1 MSDRVLFIS
10 KTCEHSSKL
19 LVGLHKHQLL
29 NQFRVIDVGNIP
41 REQIPPYVQSVPCLV
56 HGNNMIKGEKLFEYL
71 NMFAQE
77 MLSKGNNGATQQAG
91 QQAGQQGGQ
100 QAAQQAMGQREE
112 RVERMNMPQQ
122 SGQQQQPG
130 QQQQEDSGDFEGWCD
145 DGGCSIGFSMISES
159 NDDHQNN
166 KSQQNDFMFYL
177 DGNES
182 LTGSLNPGG
191 QEAVQSGSTNDDFQK
206 SAKRSEMDQ
215 AYEKMMENRR

>member
-29 NQFRVIDVGNIP
+29 NHFRVIDVGTIP

-56 HGNNMIKGEKLFEYL
+56 YGNNMIKGEKLFEYL

-77 MLSKGNNGATQQAG
+77 MLSKDNNESSGQTNQQAS
-91 QQAGQQGGQ
+91 
-100 QAAQQAMGQREE
+100 QQAMGKREE

-122 SGQQQQPG
+122 PQQQQPQQP
-130 QQQQEDSGDFEGWCD
+130 QQQQQQAESGDFEGWCD

-166 KSQQNDFMFYL
+166 ILQQNDNMFYL

-215 AYEKMMENRR
+215 AYEKMMESRR